1 MNLGDPVRVLLLP
14 VLAAVG
20 LGTYLARGVPFLLAL
35 KGRAAR
41 QPPARPRR
49 LGAEPRAEEDAGRG
63 SHPAPA
69 GHALASHAGRAG
81 AERQPRYPTNPG
93 SGAAPPAAEGGW
105 LELVAPSVMAALLVG
120 SLLPARWGP
129 EAIPLLARHL
139 VALAAA
145 WAVARR
151 YRHLGLTV
159 LVGMAVAWLASAA
172 VAALRSGAPR

>member
-20 LGTYLARGVPFLLAL
+20 LGTYLARAVPLLLAL
-35 KGRAAR
+35 KARAAT
-41 QPPARPRR
+41 QPSTHLHRP
-49 LGAEPRAEEDAGRG
+49 GAEPRAADAAGRG
-63 SHPAPA
+63 PDSRPADHAPA
-69 GHALASHAGRAG
+69 RNEDRAG
-81 AERQPRYPTNPG
+81 DERPPG
-93 SGAAPPAAEGGW
+93 HDSHSADGATRPAGEGGW
-105 LELVAPSVMAALLVG
+105 LELVAPSVVTALLVG

-139 VALAAA
+139 VALAGA
-145 WAVARR
+145 WVIARR

-172 VAALRSGAPR
+172 VSALRGGAPR